1 MTSSTV
7 QTSTEPVL
15 LDDLPTVVRGPGE
28 YETRDGRR
36 VQIREISGNATF
48 SAKGAVYKEFRGRI
62 VPRGYDIWHV
72 SGRYRAV
79 GEHPLDIVSVANFS

>member
-1 MTSSTV
+1 MTPPIV

-15 LDDLPTVVRGPGE
+15 LDELPTVVTGPGE

-36 VQIREISGNATF
+36 VKIREISGRGTF
-48 SAKGAVYKEFRGRI
+48 SAEGAVYKEFRGRA

>member
-1 MTSSTV
+1 MTPSTV

-15 LDDLPTVVRGPGE
+15 LDELPTVVTRPE

-36 VQIREISGNATF
+36 VLIRDISGRGTF
-48 SAKGAVYKEFRGRI
+48 SAKGAVYREFRGRT

-79 GEHPLDIVSVANFS
+79 GEHPLDIVSLANFS